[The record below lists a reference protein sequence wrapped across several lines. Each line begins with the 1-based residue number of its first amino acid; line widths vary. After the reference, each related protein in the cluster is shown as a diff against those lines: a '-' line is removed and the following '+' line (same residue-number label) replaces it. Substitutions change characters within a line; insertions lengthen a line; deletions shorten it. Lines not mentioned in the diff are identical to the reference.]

1 VTPAVSAVPARFAH
15 HLAVFSDIGEPAQGF
30 DVARA
35 YQGSLEWGG
44 YQPSRAPVKYLFY
57 RHTGLIVTIRRQG

>member
-1 VTPAVSAVPARFAH
+1 
-15 HLAVFSDIGEPAQGF
+15 VFSDIGEPAQGF